1 MFQTMMTHG
10 IGQKSGNH
18 VDTVTPLRYN
28 ENMKAHSVNDL
39 DNFIGGWYIDPKIC
53 DDLIKYYEESPNKY
67 RGFVGKP
74 NESSHTEFSRQISAE
89 TKRSTE
95 VVLDLNSK
103 MGTTY
108 LDAVQEVLEQYMIK
122 YPYSNAYCRFTIT
135 SGVQIQHY
143 IPTEGFYEYHTERTT
158 AKDGVT
164 RHLVFM
170 TYLND
175 VSNGGT
181 EFYHQKLITPAEKG
195 LTLIWP
201 VDWTFTHRGVI
212 SPDQE
217 KYITTG
223 WYDFF

>member
-1 MFQTMMTHG
+1 MQ
-10 IGQKSGNH
+10 
-18 VDTVTPLRYN
+18 
-28 ENMKAHSVNDL
+28 AHSVNDL

-53 DDLIKYYEESPNKY
+53 DDLIKYYKENPNKY
-67 RGFVGKP
+67 KGFVGKP
-74 NESSHTEFSRQISAE
+74 NDLTQTEISRIVNTE

-95 VVLDLNSK
+95 VVLNLDSK
-103 MGTTY
+103 MGKTY
-108 LDAVQEVLEQYMIK
+108 LDALQEVLEQYMIK
-122 YPYSNAYCRFTIT
+122 YPYSNAYSRFTIT
-135 SGVQIQHY
+135 QGIQIQHY
-143 IPTEGFYEYHTERTT
+143 MPTEGFYEYHSERTS
-158 AKDGVT
+158 AKNDYGAA

-181 EFYHQKLITPAEKG
+181 EFYHQKLITQAEKG

>member
-1 MFQTMMTHG
+1 MQ
-10 IGQKSGNH
+10 
-18 VDTVTPLRYN
+18 
-28 ENMKAHSVNDL
+28 AHSVNDL

-53 DDLIKYYEESPNKY
+53 DDLIKYYKKNPNKY
-67 RGFVGKP
+67 SGVVGDHGDP
-74 NESSHTEFSRQISAE
+74 TQVSFSQSVQTE

-95 VVLDLNSK
+95 VTLELDSK
-103 MGTTY
+103 MGKTY
-108 LDAVQEVLEQYMIK
+108 LDALQEVLVQYMEK
-122 YPYSNAYCRFTIT
+122 YPYSNSYCRFTIKQ
-135 SGVQIQHY
+135 GVQIQHY
-143 IPTEGFYEYHTERTT
+143 KPTEGFYNYHTERTS
-158 AKDGVT
+158 AKNDHGAS

-223 WYDFF
+223 WYNFY

>member
-1 MFQTMMTHG
+1 
-10 IGQKSGNH
+10 
-18 VDTVTPLRYN
+18 
-28 ENMKAHSVNDL
+28 MKEHSVNDL

-53 DDLIKYYEESPNKY
+53 DGLIDYYEKSPTKY
-67 RGFVGKP
+67 LGCVNAQEVNIK
-74 NESSHTEFSRQISAE
+74 
-89 TKRSTE
+89 TKKSTE
-95 VVLDLNSK
+95 VNLEINSEMRK
-103 MGTTY
+103 NY
-108 LDAVQEVLEQYMIK
+108 LDAVQEVLQEYIKK
-122 YPYSNAYCRFTIT
+122 YPYSNAYSRFTIT
-135 SGVQIQHY
+135 QNVQIQHY
-143 IPTEGFYEYHTERTT
+143 KPTEGFYEYHTERTN
-158 AKDGVT
+158 AKNGAS

-181 EFYHQKLITPAEKG
+181 EFFHQKLITPAEKS

-223 WYDFF
+223 WYDFY